1 MHNVSYYS
9 TKSGNNMPAC
19 YGGFIGREHNGN
31 RNDSRVI
38 RTNEE
43 GHLLYNISGYDFDD
57 SGNYIGS
64 IPWSTITNSLVK
76 DQTKYSGNFS
86 FRWVNPAETMGN
98 LFLFTKPK
106 KSVCFCYSPI
116 TTKKD

>member
-1 MHNVSYYS
+1 MLRDGPDDQSLLMALTISSDGVYDTDRWENKDQDFFGRTMILSLNMHNVSYYS

-43 GHLLYNISGYDFDD
+43 GHLFTISAAMTL
-57 SGNYIGS
+57 
-64 IPWSTITNSLVK
+64 TIRAT
-76 DQTKYSGNFS
+76 
-86 FRWVNPAETMGN
+86 
-98 LFLFTKPK
+98 
-106 KSVCFCYSPI
+106 I
-116 TTKKD
+116 